1 MSDTGDEKYVMLT
14 TFTKDGRAKPTPIW
28 VVPFDGGVAVWTVA
42 DSWKVKRIRNTSR
55 VTVQGSDAR
64 GTKLHGPVLEGTATI
79 LDAGDTE
86 RVRDAIAA
94 KYGIIGRLTLL
105 GSRLRRGPAGT
116 IGIAI
121 VAG

>member
-1 MSDTGDEKYVMLT
+1 MSDIGDEKYVMLT

-28 VVPFDGGVAVWTVA
+28 VAPFDGGVAVWTVA
-42 DSWKVKRIRNTSR
+42 DSWKVKRIRNTPR

-79 LDAGDTE
+79 LDAADTA

-116 IGIAI
+116 VGIAI